1 MNFFVIR
8 CGVLWTDAP
17 PACLVR
23 CHGLLSRS
31 RQNNHRHL
39 KQTTTITII
48 TIALINCNALSVG
61 ILTLDS
67 IISLAA
73 SSPHPLVHLTL
84 GQLFGRLNRWQK
96 KSTNPQKQF
105 CDSPERNFCRPVA
118 ASSWCEEGLKFLKE
132 MVVVPNL
139 TWPGDGD
146 SPIPGT
152 GGGDLR

>member
-48 TIALINCNALSVG
+48 TIALINCNALSVS

-96 KSTNPQKQF
+96 KSQPIR
-105 CDSPERNFCRPVA
+105 RNNFVILLNA
-118 ASSWCEEGLKFLKE
+118 ISA
-132 MVVVPNL
+132 
-139 TWPGDGD
+139 
-146 SPIPGT
+146 
-152 GGGDLR
+152 DLWRLPRGARRA

>member
-1 MNFFVIR
+1 MDRRPPCLPGSLPRPPLQVPSKQSSSSKADHHHHHHHHRANQLQCSVRRHTYFGFHNQPGCIVAPSPGASDTR
-8 CGVLWTDAP
+8 PALWEAEQV
-17 PACLVR
+17 A
-23 CHGLLSRS
+23 
-31 RQNNHRHL
+31 
-39 KQTTTITII
+39 K
-48 TIALINCNALSVG
+48 
-61 ILTLDS
+61 
-67 IISLAA
+67 
-73 SSPHPLVHLTL
+73 
-84 GQLFGRLNRWQK
+84 K

-118 ASSWCEEGLKFLKE
+118 ASSWCEEGLNLLKE

>member
-1 MNFFVIR
+1 MRSPVDR
-8 CGVLWTDAP
+8 GP
-17 PACLVR
+17 PCLPCSLPRPPLQVPSK
-23 CHGLLSRS
+23 LSS
-31 RQNNHRHL
+31 SS
-39 KQTTTITII
+39 KAETTTITII

-118 ASSWCEEGLKFLKE
+118 ASSWCEEGLNLLME
-132 MVVVPNL
+132 MVVVPDL